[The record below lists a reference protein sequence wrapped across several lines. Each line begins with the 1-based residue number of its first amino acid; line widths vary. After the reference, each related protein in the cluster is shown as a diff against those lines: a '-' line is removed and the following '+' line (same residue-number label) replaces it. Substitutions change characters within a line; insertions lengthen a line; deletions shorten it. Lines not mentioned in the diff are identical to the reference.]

1 MQIRTDELV
10 AVYDWSPKILILRT
24 EDHTFVL
31 TKLVLRIKRC
41 IFIPN
46 DGLALFSTR
55 YIVRKYFQEKCGFY
69 CFFES
74 KVKQNKGK

>member
-10 AVYDWSPKILILRT
+10 AVYDWSLKIIILCT
-24 EDHTFVL
+24 EYHTFVL
-31 TKLVLRIKRC
+31 KLVLRIKRY
-41 IFIPN
+41 IFIPT

-55 YIVRKYFQEKCGFY
+55 YIVRTYYQGKCGFY
-69 CFFES
+69 CIFER

>member
-10 AVYDWSPKILILRT
+10 AVYDWSLKILILRT
-24 EDHTFVL
+24 EYHTFVL
-31 TKLVLRIKRC
+31 KLVLRIKRC

-55 YIVRKYFQEKCGFY
+55 YIVRTYY
-69 CFFES
+69 
-74 KVKQNKGK
+74 